1 MRTRGRILR
10 RGEIERSVTFQIIL
24 AIAIITLALSSSFS
38 ALIPVSLTRSHRL
51 SPTPSLLSLSNLNS
65 ELGAF
70 HSVMV
75 VRFVCMG
82 CQGGQTGPYFTTYQA
97 AAVHYARSATC
108 HQSPRGIA
116 TVVLPNR
123 PGDAEAGGSGAAGGW
138 VGPSRLASGS
148 RARPRPSMTGTRK
161 YTTSYTIYDTYHI
174 RYSIRYRMTGEY
186 ISYTI
191 SEYLS

>member
-10 RGEIERSVTFQIIL
+10 RGEIERSGTFQIIL

-38 ALIPVSLTRSHRL
+38 ALIPVSLTPSRSHRP

-70 HSVMV
+70 HSAMV

-82 CQGGQTGPYFTTYQA
+82 CQGGQTGPYFTTYEA
-97 AAVHYARSATC
+97 AAVHYARSAAC

-148 RARPRPSMTGTRK
+148 RARWTRPCT
-161 YTTSYTIYDTYHI
+161 
-174 RYSIRYRMTGEY
+174 
-186 ISYTI
+186 
-191 SEYLS
+191 

>member
-10 RGEIERSVTFQIIL
+10 RGHGEIESSVTFRVIL
-24 AIAIITLALSSSFS
+24 ASAIIALASASSIIS
-38 ALIPVSLTRSHRL
+38 LPVTRSHLDGPTRRL
-51 SPTPSLLSLSNLNS
+51 GSNLNS
-65 ELGAF
+65 ELAASY

-82 CQGGQTGPYFTTYQA
+82 CQGGPTGAYFTTYQA
-97 AAVHYARSATC
+97 AAVHYARSAAC
-108 HQSPRGIA
+108 NQSPRGIA

-148 RARPRPSMTGTRK
+148 RARPRPSMTGAG
-161 YTTSYTIYDTYHI
+161 IHI
-174 RYSIRYRMTGEY
+174 V
-186 ISYTI
+186 
-191 SEYLS
+191 